1 MSLTAN
7 AIKGVRFVVNP
18 GIVANAL
25 SCMLYITARAI
36 RVRKNVA
43 LMNLR
48 IAYPDKDDRWRK
60 EILKK
65 LYFHLSL
72 SIVEFLSLTKNP
84 SLVAKWVTRVEG
96 EEYLTDIA
104 KKGRGL
110 VLLAGHI
117 GNWELLAAW
126 LAHRGYPLVA
136 GIRDPNDV
144 HVSELLSSYRKKLG
158 VDTIPKK
165 KILLKGVKL
174 LRQGKFIGVLADQ
187 DGGRE
192 GLKLSFM
199 GKEASTVGGPAAL
212 SLIAGV
218 PVVPITSY
226 RVAPFKHEVL
236 VLPPIEP
243 YATMPRD
250 DAIMK
255 MTQRYNEILE
265 GFIKLHPEQWL
276 WFHRRWRA

>member
-7 AIKGVRFVVNP
+7 VIKGVHFVVNP
-18 GIVANAL
+18 GIVADTL
-25 SCMLYITARAI
+25 SYMLYITARSI

-43 LMNLR
+43 LMNLK

-84 SLVAKWVTRVEG
+84 SLVAKCVTRVEG

-110 VLLAGHI
+110 VLLTGHI

-136 GIRDPNDV
+136 GVRDPNDV

-187 DGGRE
+187 DGGKE

-199 GKEASTVGGPAAL
+199 RKEASTVGGPAAL

-255 MTQRYNEILE
+255 MTQRFNEILE